1 MQQISLRGMGVA
13 LATPFKSDFS
23 VDYDSLARLVDYQ
36 LANGA
41 DYMVVLATTSEA
53 VTLDCAERRGVAR
66 FVADRV
72 AGRIPLILGMSNN
85 CTREIARHLK
95 EVDFTGYSAVLSV
108 VPYYNKPSQEGI
120 YRHFK
125 AIAEASPL
133 PVVLY
138 NVPSRTGKNMEAA
151 TTLRLATEFP
161 GKIAGIKEASGDI
174 EQIAAII
181 KDKPAGFQVVSG
193 DDALT
198 LKLIRMGAV
207 GVISVVGNALPAAMS
222 RMVNAA
228 LADASSAEAES
239 INASLQALDRALFA
253 EGNPSGLKCLLS
265 QMGFCADVLRLP
277 LVPVGAVTR
286 TAIAEGLKIAL
297 ACNPA

>member
-1 MQQISLRGMGVA
+1 MGVA
-13 LATPFKSDFS
+13 LATPFKTDFS

-36 LANGA
+36 IANGA

-53 VTLDCAERRGVAR
+53 VTLDCAERREIAR

-151 TTLRLATEFP
+151 TTLRLATDFP
-161 GKIAGIKEASGDI
+161 DKIIGIKEASGDI

-181 KDKPAGFQVVSG
+181 KDKPERFQVVSG

-198 LKLIRMGAV
+198 LKLIRMGAI

-239 INASLQALDRALFA
+239 VNTSLQALDRALFA

-286 TAIAEGLKIAL
+286 TAIAESLKIAL
-297 ACNPA
+297 ACSQAGN